1 MSGTVQTV
9 NMTHLG
15 GSSFRV
21 DSPETDRWVEVVERD
36 WPEDRP
42 PTYLITRSDGIKAGG
57 EMFTRDA
64 FGYATDW
71 IRSA

>member
-1 MSGTVQTV
+1 MSGTAKRLDV
-9 NMTHLG
+9 THLG

-21 DSPETDRWVEVVERD
+21 HSPDTERWVEVVERD

-57 EMFTRDA
+57 EMFTHVA

-71 IRSA
+71 VRSA